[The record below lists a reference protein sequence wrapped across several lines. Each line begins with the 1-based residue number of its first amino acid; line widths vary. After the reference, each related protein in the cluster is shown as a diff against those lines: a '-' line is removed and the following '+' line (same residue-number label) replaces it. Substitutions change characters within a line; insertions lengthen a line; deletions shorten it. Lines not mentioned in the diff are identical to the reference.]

1 MNRHHCPP
9 VFALNQKKSP
19 LILRLKTIP
28 AVLHLLLLGAPGAA
42 LLSLPQAAQAQTAG
56 FGATEIAFSIPPS
69 ALDDA
74 LVRFGQTAQT
84 TIVADPALTAG
95 KRSNGL
101 QGRHGVHSG
110 LQHLL
115 AGTGLQAMPDASGG
129 YTLRKLPAQPPEQSA
144 AAPKILSSV
153 VVSGARSKD
162 EIGHDSVYDKNISN
176 LYTDRQYME
185 RYQGV
190 SVGDVFAG
198 MNGVYNADNRHGSA
212 LFPNIRG
219 LSGNGRIPVTVDGT
233 QQSLDVWMALRGVNN
248 RNYVDPN
255 LFRSVEV
262 EKGPSMTRGIKS
274 GVGGSVNI
282 RTIEAAD
289 IIAPDKTWGLE
300 FKTSTASNSVKDGYD
315 PFAIVGKDYRDIPG
329 AFTATPWGNPGVSF
343 LKPQMEMHKRD
354 DVSRFNGDDR
364 KVFISG
370 AYKHEF
376 FDAMLAYSDARRGN
390 YFAGKKGADK
400 YDSAIGGGNT
410 ASGANLYPYLA
421 KVYAPGYEAPYT
433 NTAAESILA
442 KNNWYL
448 PNDQKVSFSY
458 SHNRLN
464 FGEMPAFASEVYN
477 ILVQADPTMQ
487 LARTQFQYPFPN
499 TRVDQKAYRFGYEFK
514 PEGSRWTDL
523 EMSLWRTINKSTR
536 YQNGDVTY
544 QVNGRDM
551 NWDMWAQ
558 CKHHPNADTDPLC
571 QMLRDFGLFDPD
583 NPPAKDPNTDGK
595 YNVFIGNRQDTHAV
609 RTGFDISNRFKLS
622 DTLALTLAGDWQ
634 YEHNKDRMP
643 VETGGVMGMGVSNVA
658 FGPAS
663 GRREETGGSLHMDWK
678 ATQKLQISAGVR
690 YSSFWGH
697 DDETDRRR
705 DALHPLWA
713 RSSVNTYQLVSY
725 YQATSDEEIAMRTAV
740 SNAIMNAV
748 NNPGDLAAQTESL
761 RVQNEWNAYRE
772 ANHYVGAQ
780 NVNGTEYW
788 MVDAPVELRNGKADR
803 KQNPFH
809 NGQIDLAETIDA
821 QGGTHQKYLF
831 DPNSNVRYAADRPAD
846 PWQHTERRRSH
857 AWSMQLAAAYS
868 LTDRA
873 RAYGRLSSMA
883 RFPSI
888 MEFAN
893 RQGVLGEFP
902 YTLKPE
908 RNQAWEAGLAYNLG
922 GLLDG
927 VPLADV
933 KLNYFH
939 NTISDYYDRTDRM
952 NVIQFDRKIMSGLE
966 LQSRFDTGRFYGGL
980 GGTLRLRQD
989 MCDADY
995 AVQMDP
1001 IQNRWSKCMPGG
1013 FMGTMSYFSLQPKFS
1028 INLDLGT
1035 RLLQRKL
1042 DLGMRMRYH
1051 SRANNE
1057 KIERIAE
1064 TDPGLLGGSVP
1075 SFFWRPVKLFDAY
1088 AEYNF
1093 DRHSSLRLSV
1103 ENLTDAYYL
1112 DPMTKVP
1119 MPGPGRT
1126 IRLDLSLRF

>member
-9 VFALNQKKSP
+9 VFALNQKKTT

-28 AVLHLLLLGAPGAA
+28 AILHLLLLGAPGAA
-42 LLSLPQAAQAQTAG
+42 LLSLPQAAQAQAAGSGTAE
-56 FGATEIAFSIPPS
+56 TAFSIPPG

-74 LVRFGQTAQT
+74 LVRFGQAAQT

-110 LQHLL
+110 LQRLL

-129 YTLRKLPAQPPEQSA
+129 YTLRKLPAPPPEQSA

-153 VVSGARSKD
+153 VVSGARTKD
-162 EIGHDSVYDKNISN
+162 EIGHDNVYDKNISN

-315 PFAIVGKDYRDIPG
+315 PFSAIGKDYRDLPG
-329 AFTATPWGNPGVSF
+329 AIAANPWADPGVSF
-343 LKPQMEMHKRD
+343 LKPQMEMRKRGD
-354 DVSRFNGDDR
+354 ESRFNGDDR

-400 YDSAIGGGNT
+400 YDQTVRPGA

-421 KVYAPGYEAPYT
+421 KIYAPGYEVPFT
-433 NTAAESILA
+433 NTASESILA

-464 FGEMPAFASEVYN
+464 FAEMPAFHSEIYN
-477 ILVQADPTMQ
+477 MAVEIDPSLQ
-487 LARTQFQYPFPN
+487 LARSQFMYPSPN
-499 TRVDQKAYRFGYEFK
+499 SLVDQKTYRMGYEFK
-514 PEGSRWTDL
+514 PEGSRWMDL

-544 QVNGRDM
+544 HIGAKDM
-551 NWDMWAQ
+551 MWDVYTQ
-558 CKHHPNADTDPLC
+558 CKYQSDADTNAMC
-571 QMLRDFGLFDPD
+571 EMLNAIGMYDPD
-583 NPPAKDPNTDGK
+583 NPPAKDPDPEGK
-595 YNVFIGNRQDTHAV
+595 YKVYVGNRQDSHAV

-634 YEHNKDRMP
+634 YEHNKERMGQ
-643 VETGGVMGMGVSNVA
+643 ENTSVMGMGLSNVA

-663 GRREETGGSLHMDWK
+663 GRREEYGGTLNMDWK

-705 DALHPLWA
+705 DERHNLWG
-713 RSSVNTYQLVSY
+713 SNKVNTHKIITYKQLK
-725 YQATSDEEIAMRTAV
+725 SDEEYAREAAITQA
-740 SNAIMNAV
+740 NATW
-748 NNPGDLAAQTESL
+748 LASSDPAARDEWL
-761 RVQNEWNAYRE
+761 RLSDEYEAYRRASGYQGG
-772 ANHYVGAQ
+772 ANQDHEDGLV
-780 NVNGTEYW
+780 YW
-788 MVDAPVELRNGKADR
+788 MVGTPVELRDGKADR
-803 KQNPFH
+803 NQNPFY
-809 NGQIDLAETIDA
+809 NGKANVDETINA
-821 QGGTHQKYLF
+821 QGGTYKKYKDIGQGNNYLSYI
-831 DPNSNVRYAADRPAD
+831 PADR
-846 PWQHTERRRSH
+846 WKHTERRRSH
-857 AWSMQLAAAYS
+857 AWSAQLLASYL

-873 RAYGRLSSMA
+873 RVYGRLSSMA

-888 MEFAN
+888 MEFSN
-893 RQGVLGEFP
+893 RNTMYGEFP
-902 YTLKPE
+902 YALKPE
-908 RNQAWEAGLAYNLG
+908 RNQAWEVGLAYNLA
-922 GLLDG
+922 GLLEG
-927 VPLADV
+927 VPVADV
-933 KLNYFH
+933 KLSYFH
-939 NTISDYYDRTDRM
+939 NTISDYYDRTSQM

-995 AVQMDP
+995 AVQLDP
-1001 IQNRWSKCMPGG
+1001 VLQRWDKCMPGG
-1013 FMGTMSYFSLQPKFS
+1013 FVDTMSFYSLQPKYS

-1051 SRANNE
+1051 SSTSNK
-1057 KIERIAE
+1057 KIERMDSRFLAGF
-1064 TDPGLLGGSVP
+1064 TMPY
-1075 SFFWRPVKLFDAY
+1075 FWRPVKLFDAY

-1119 MPGPGRT
+1119 MPGPSRT